1 MGVFNRLQQ
10 EVSIQTIELIYNRK
24 IIVFNTVYS
33 INDMYINFLA
43 EAQVSFSDRL
53 SSVVRLSVYFSHLH
67 LLLKNHWLSFNQTWH
82 KASLGEED
90 SNVFK

>member
-1 MGVFNRLQQ
+1 MGVLNRLQQ
-10 EVSIQTIELIYNRK
+10 EVSIQTIELIYNSK

-33 INDMYINFLA
+33 INDMYINLLA

-53 SSVVRLSVYFSHLH
+53 WSVVRLTVNFYHLH
-67 LLLKNHWLSFNQTWH
+67 LLLKNDWLSFNQTWH

>member
-1 MGVFNRLQQ
+1 
-10 EVSIQTIELIYNRK
+10 
-24 IIVFNTVYS
+24 
-33 INDMYINFLA
+33 MYINFLA

-53 SSVVRLSVYFSHLH
+53 SSVVRLSVNISHLH
-67 LLLKNHWLSFNQTWH
+67 LLLKNHCMAQFQSNWH